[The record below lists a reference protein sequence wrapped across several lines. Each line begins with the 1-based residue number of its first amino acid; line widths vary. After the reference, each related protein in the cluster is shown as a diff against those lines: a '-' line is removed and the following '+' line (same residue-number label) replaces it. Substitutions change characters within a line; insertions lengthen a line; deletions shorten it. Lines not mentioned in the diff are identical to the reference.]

1 MAGEDSSSGTGT
13 DPWRGRGRGRGG
25 EDKLGG
31 AAHPGAEWGARL
43 GRASWVLTLA
53 ERVTRLVGPDPRRE
67 GLRIQWSQ
75 CPLPGQVGSF
85 LGHAMGHIWGR
96 DQSHLVTQ
104 EPRPRA
110 ELAGVG
116 LVPVLCLTRARAA
129 SWMEGGLVDTQAE
142 SGQGPLDA
150 ASLCP
155 YRQGL
160 SPLPARTGQGTP
172 RNSYPAGRALA
183 SICLSPASSL
193 PGLGQVLARWP
204 EASGAACRGHCSPW
218 AS

>member
-1 MAGEDSSSGTGT
+1 MGAGRRGQA
-13 DPWRGRGRGRGG
+13 GRGSASRS
-25 EDKLGG
+25 G
-31 AAHPGAEWGARL
+31 AGSEAG
-43 GRASWVLTLA
+43 TC
-53 ERVTRLVGPDPRRE
+53 LVRPDPRRE

-129 SWMEGGLVDTQAE
+129 SWMEGGLADTQAE

-155 YRQGL
+155 YRRGL

-183 SICLSPASSL
+183 SICLSAASSL
-193 PGLGQVLARWP
+193 PGLGQVPARWP
-204 EASGAACRGHCSPW
+204 EASGAACRGHCSP
-218 AS
+218 